1 MGDRPAISRAA
12 SPPGRAGFV
21 RRFLDWDPLAWDM
34 VDRCRLVAWIMLPFS
49 AGYWVLDEIVLLRP
63 SIAPYYDFARLGPFQ
78 RVLAAFI
85 LAWVVLLAVSPW
97 FRRRAPRGDKALVWI
112 TIQLY
117 SVGNAV
123 AAAWAGLVTTPHVM
137 VLIGGVAVAF
147 FLFDLRAVVGGMISA
162 SVVIAASLV
171 GTLAGWIPY
180 APMLAR
186 APYMDGHLSS
196 WWLAFM
202 SVISLAVGLALITLF
217 VYLTARLRD
226 RERRLHEIA
235 RTDPLTGVSNRR
247 RFLELFAREFER
259 VHRYGGEL
267 SCVMLDLDHFKAIND
282 RHGHA
287 AGDRV
292 LVAAA
297 EAFRGS
303 LRTADVI
310 ARWGGEEFAL
320 LLPQT
325 NLAGAQAVAERC
337 RRALEEATIT
347 AEGERVPVTVSVGV
361 AGLRGGG
368 LDSPD
373 ALMRSADEALYEA
386 KSSGRNRVVS
396 VRPPAVALSR
406 SVT

>member
-1 MGDRPAISRAA
+1 VGDSPALSRA
-12 SPPGRAGFV
+12 PGRSRFV
-21 RRFLDWDPLAWDM
+21 RLFLEWNPLEWGV
-34 VDRCRLVAWIMLPFS
+34 VDRCRLVACIMLPFS
-49 AGYWVLDEIVLLRP
+49 LGYWILDEIVVLRP
-63 SIAPYYDFARLGPFQ
+63 SLAPYYDFTRLGPFQ
-78 RVLAAFI
+78 HVLEAFI
-85 LAWVVLLAVSPW
+85 LAWVALLALAPW
-97 FRRRAPRGDKALVWI
+97 FRRRAPRGEKALVWI

-123 AAAWAGLVTTPHVM
+123 AAVWAGLVTTPHVM

-147 FLFDLRAVVGGMISA
+147 FLFDLRAVVSGMISA
-162 SVVIAASLV
+162 SVIIAASIV

-186 APYMDGHLSS
+186 APYVDGRISP

-202 SVISLAVGLALITLF
+202 GVISLAVGLALITLF
-217 VYLTARLRD
+217 VYLTTRLRD
-226 RERRLHEIA
+226 RELQLHEVA

-247 RFLELFAREFER
+247 RFLELFALEFER
-259 VHRYGGEL
+259 VQRYGGEL
-267 SCVMLDLDHFKAIND
+267 SCVMLDLDHFKGIND
-282 RHGHA
+282 RYGHA
-287 AGDRV
+287 VGDRV

-297 EAFRGS
+297 DAFRSS

-325 NLAGAQAVAERC
+325 NLTGAQAVAERC

-347 AEGERVPVTVSVGV
+347 AEGARIRVTVSVGV

-368 LDSPD
+368 VDSPD
-373 ALMRSADEALYEA
+373 ALMRSADAALYEA
-386 KSSGRNRVVS
+386 KHSGRNRVVS
-396 VRPPAVALSR
+396 VPPPPVALPR
-406 SVT
+406 SVP